1 MSKHLFL
8 FSIGPVQSFIEQARK
23 SRDLF
28 TGSLFISDLIKDAM
42 EKLKG
47 IDNNAEFIY
56 PYFDSS
62 YMPNQFLVIIN
73 VEDPAKTGAKLE
85 NLVVEK
91 FKTLSGEL
99 LKQRTNSNLT
109 DKFYESY
116 NKQLQ
121 NFLRI
126 NWISIPYSDKEFK
139 EDYTKIQKY
148 LKGIK
153 NLNSF
158 EQFVQKPGKKCHL
171 CGERNSLF
179 FSSNNNTFGLNK
191 KNIGAISLNIT
202 APMLDSNEGLCAVC
216 FTKRFYKSKNHFPS
230 TAKIALSH
238 TLEKV
243 TDKKMLDNY
252 KQIFFNN
259 FDEQLLYE
267 ENLNEYYFKKNN
279 LNSLINKLDK
289 IKKAQREINDS
300 LKEENLKLTKYY
312 ALIKLDGDNMGKWL
326 SGKFL
331 NDEISSGELKEFDVQ
346 LSKNVSEYAKKME
359 KYFSDKSIGKI
370 IYAGGDDLLA
380 FVNLNYLTS
389 ALRHIREKFPRFQ
402 EIKVNDIVVVKDGEE
417 STASCGVVIAHY
429 KTPLSEVLKWTR
441 KMEHEAKE
449 KSGKDAC
456 AIAVLKHS
464 GEINKSVFKWKYEKK
479 PEELWTTNLMGEL
492 TDALNNYLS
501 GSYISNLN
509 QEFRLLIDKNGYYSE
524 DAIIANELNRLILRS
539 NRDPKDKSKK
549 QKLNELA
556 ERLIQ
561 YYVSSDNLGN
571 FISLLNITRF
581 ISREVSYAV

>member
-28 TGSLFISDLIKDAM
+28 TGSLLISDLIKDAM

-47 IDNNAEFIY
+47 IDNYAEFIY

-62 YMPNQFLVIIN
+62 YMPNQFLAIID
-73 VEDPAKTGAKLE
+73 VAKPANSGAEIE
-85 NLVVEK
+85 NIV
-91 FKTLSGEL
+91 FKQFKSIADEL

-126 NWISIPYSDKEFK
+126 NWISIPYSVKEFK
-139 EDYTKIQKY
+139 EDYYKIQKY

-158 EQFVQKPGKKCHL
+158 GQFIQKPGKKCHL

-179 FSSNNNTFGLNK
+179 FNSNNNSFELNK
-191 KNIGAISLNIT
+191 KNIGAISLNV
-202 APMLDSNEGLCAVC
+202 ADPMLDSNEGLCAVC
-216 FTKRFYKSKNHFPS
+216 FTKRFYKSNNHFPS

-238 TLEKV
+238 TQEKM

-252 KQIFFNN
+252 KQIFINN
-259 FDEQLLYE
+259 FDEQLFYE

-279 LNSLINKLDK
+279 LKSLINKLDK
-289 IKKAQREINDS
+289 IKKAQREINVS

-326 SGKFL
+326 SGEFL
-331 NDEISSGELKEFDVQ
+331 NDEISSGELKDFDVQ
-346 LSKNVSEYAKKME
+346 LSKKISEYAKKME
-359 KYFSDKSIGKI
+359 KYFCDKSIGKI

-389 ALRHIREKFPRFQ
+389 ALRHIKEEFPRFQ
-402 EIKVNDIVVVKDGEE
+402 NIKVNGNDVVKDREE

-429 KTPLSEVLKWTR
+429 KTPLSEVLKWAR
-441 KMEHEAKE
+441 KLEHEAKE
-449 KSGKDAC
+449 KLGKDAC

-464 GEINKSVFKWKYEKK
+464 GEINKSAFKWKYGKK
-479 PEELWTTNLMGEL
+479 PEDLWTSDLMGEL

-501 GSYISNLN
+501 GSCITNIN
-509 QEFRLLIDKNGYYSE
+509 QEFRLLIDENGYYGE

-539 NRDPKDKSKK
+539 NQDPKDKAKK
-549 QKLNELA
+549 QKLNDLA

-561 YYVSSDNLGN
+561 YYESSNNLGN

-581 ISREVSYAV
+581 ISREVSYAD